1 MLLERRSNALSWCI
15 ICVLYP
21 RVGPCRRTCFFGC
34 LQAVSKRFYRY
45 MKRGFQGWPE
55 STEVGAFVNLYLIY
69 AAPW

>member
-1 MLLERRSNALSWCI
+1 MHCQGALCLH
-15 ICVLYP
+15 CTRGL
-21 RVGPCRRTCFFGC
+21 GPADSRGCLGC

-55 STEVGAFVNLYLIY
+55 STDIGAFVDLYLIY

>member
-1 MLLERRSNALSWCI
+1 MHCHTVCVHGIHAL
-15 ICVLYP
+15 
-21 RVGPCRRTCFFGC
+21 GPADTEHS

-55 STEVGAFVNLYLIY
+55 STEIGTFVNLYLIY

>member
-1 MLLERRSNALSWCI
+1 MHYHGAL
-15 ICVLYP
+15 CVRCAY
-21 RVGPCRRTCFFGC
+21 GFGLADDSASHGR

-55 STEVGAFVNLYLIY
+55 STDIGAFVDLYLIY